1 MKLSTRDLILLAIVG
16 LVVVL
21 GGLWWFVVKPANA
34 ELSAQR
40 DQLAEIRT
48 ESNALRDTVD
58 RLRSSATSES
68 RRTAERLRLSKALP
82 DSAQTPGVVVQL
94 QRLADRANVELTS
107 IKTNQHTDF
116 GSIRGTEFEVKVTG
130 RFFDVDDFLYR
141 LHRQVE
147 VNERDRPV
155 VGGRLFATTSVDMTL
170 AQGTSESGG
179 PIEDDDEVVA
189 TLKVLAFSSA
199 PAGAA
204 PAAPAATG
212 TPVAAPA
219 TATAPAPSNG
229 GTGSSEPATAPPTT
243 TTGAAPAT
251 TAPAEAPPPADGS
264 SPGPPQS
271 TATPSSGGAQ

>member
-170 AQGTSESGG
+170 AQGASESGG